1 MNTLRARTK
10 VVKAHATPKAFFDGV
25 LITVGLIPSV
35 LLGLLLN
42 ILDAVSYG
50 FIIFPAGPIFSGFGS
65 LGVSMFFLST
75 VISQLVYSLGGSS
88 FPGAAGSMI
97 IEVIPFFQLMTTEI
111 MRIVGEENR
120 MQIIATTMVAF
131 ALSSILT
138 GLTFLLLG
146 LLRLG
151 SVIGFFPRHI
161 LVGCIGGVGVF
172 LIQTGINVSA
182 GMGEEKAEFT
192 WRLLKMY
199 FMDLHVLVLWVP
211 AFASAVLL
219 RVITHHYHHQ
229 LIFPAYFV
237 VLPIVFYIIVAIGG
251 WDVNRLR
258 ESGWIFNTGGSDE
271 PWYRFYSY
279 FDFHETSWKAIW
291 ATMPTQLALLFFNIL
306 HPPLNVPA
314 LGVSLGKDDV
324 DLNLEL
330 TGHGVSNL
338 IAGFA
343 GVPSNYLAYVNT
355 LLFYRVGGTTRY
367 SGILLTI
374 ATAGLLFIG
383 TGPIAYIPVIEVGAL
398 IFVLG
403 IDLAVE
409 AAWETRK
416 KASTSEYITILGI
429 MAVMTV
435 YDFVSGV
442 VFGIIV
448 ACISFVVQNSRGES
462 IRTAFS
468 GSTAL
473 STVRRPSAHRRYLQE
488 VGTQTCIM
496 RLQGFL
502 FFGTISN
509 VEERCRAYLEAAT
522 WEKNPIR
529 FLIIDLTLVSG
540 LDLSA
545 AEAFVR
551 LHRLLEARR
560 VQLVFCGQST
570 TSNVAKALRAVNLW
584 QGKTEVFATLNEA
597 LEWTENA
604 YIKLWFNSLAHK
616 QEDAINV
623 PINVRNRH
631 LDVPS
636 LLSES
641 FTNSPRR
648 IHVRAAGL
656 RIMETPAG
664 TQEVPNH
671 NEQPFSTIMK
681 TFPTHTDLD
690 DGFISRI
697 TPYFKPLIFEPGEV
711 VFRQGDIA
719 DGLYLI
725 ESGILR
731 ATYIFGEHADVVEES
746 CVAGTLAGELTAL
759 AGEPRNATMVAE
771 RPSVLWKMENTA
783 LTRLEKEHPED
794 AKRFTKL
801 VLKASKIDQDVLL
814 ASLAQLK

>member
-1 MNTLRARTK
+1 
-10 VVKAHATPKAFFDGV
+10 
-25 LITVGLIPSV
+25 
-35 LLGLLLN
+35 
-42 ILDAVSYG
+42 
-50 FIIFPAGPIFSGFGS
+50 
-65 LGVSMFFLST
+65 
-75 VISQLVYSLGGSS
+75 
-88 FPGAAGSMI
+88 
-97 IEVIPFFQLMTTEI
+97 
-111 MRIVGEENR
+111 
-120 MQIIATTMVAF
+120 
-131 ALSSILT
+131 
-138 GLTFLLLG
+138 
-146 LLRLG
+146 
-151 SVIGFFPRHI
+151 
-161 LVGCIGGVGVF
+161 
-172 LIQTGINVSA
+172 
-182 GMGEEKAEFT
+182 
-192 WRLLKMY
+192 
-199 FMDLHVLVLWVP
+199 
-211 AFASAVLL
+211 
-219 RVITHHYHHQ
+219 
-229 LIFPAYFV
+229 
-237 VLPIVFYIIVAIGG
+237 
-251 WDVNRLR
+251 
-258 ESGWIFNTGGSDE
+258 
-271 PWYRFYSY
+271 
-279 FDFHETSWKAIW
+279 
-291 ATMPTQLALLFFNIL
+291 MPTQLALLFFNIL

-502 FFGTISN
+502 FFGGYSHMEPISYSVFSKIIPLDRTGTISN

-522 WEKNPIR
+522 
-529 FLIIDLTLVSG
+529 G

-801 VLKASKIDQDVLL
+801 VLKGDDYPSSVICLPLTRSSFQPQKSIRTFYLPVLL
-814 ASLAQLK
+814 S